1 MHYNFEY
8 KLNYRENFDAGKSQN
23 TSDTIYRKDI
33 INVFNLKD
41 DFKNDDEIFFK
52 KLSDKVNEIYKELK
66 NHKQIDNILNKI
78 EETLKIPFKMERD
91 MLFVYLFRYDLFYLF
106 HECLKDFNIYA
117 EITSKNYKLILESI
131 Q

>member
-131 Q
+131 K